1 MLNRYQEAM
10 EKIMAKYSSGIREA
24 EEKNMIPYKSEQGHW
39 VASPFDG
46 NSWWTGGFYPAL
58 MWQFRAAGGD
68 GRFLAEALRVE
79 KLLTDEF
86 RRPAIKTYLR
96 LGFRP
101 WFYKDDMPERWAGVF
116 RDMGLP
122 AADYFAYD
130 ELSHRKVAIPV
141 D

>member
-1 MLNRYQEAM
+1 M

-24 EEKNMIPYKSEQGHW
+24 EEKNMIPYKSEQGKW
-39 VASPFDG
+39 IASPYDG

-86 RRPAIKTYLR
+86 RTFTFLNHDVGFMYL
-96 LGFRP
+96 
-101 WFYKDDMPERWAGVF
+101 
-116 RDMGLP
+116 
-122 AADYFAYD
+122 
-130 ELSHRKVAIPV
+130 LS
-141 D
+141 